1 MSTYHNVHCIV
12 VLLQTDTNHD
22 AERIDLALENSNISK
37 STMENNNVS
46 QSLQQ
51 RVHQLEKIS
60 PERRGDA

>member
-51 RVHQLEKIS
+51 RVH
-60 PERRGDA
+60 